1 MAAIIES
8 AANDVLE
15 QHAKLL
21 QDDLPTIGNAI
32 KNLIAMLLGRA
43 TADPSTS
50 SMFENDATF
59 TPIIGLTC
67 GRCLLQ
73 AIERY
78 ELLNP
83 IEHTTT
89 HPQRDDQPG
98 EARLN
103 EIIQYKCLFTL
114 ATQARNAGGKR
125 STLFGRRWF
134 LWSGA
139 WSHIKTSIVPPA
151 ATIVPSDIFHFFLN
165 TFENTL
171 LIDLDGI
178 DLSNDAHLVW
188 AIDFNQVLRQRQL
201 QRKEDAAQRV
211 RNEADAADDWSEED
225 EVTSGAMEVYKTVS
239 HILYDWIFT

>member
-15 QHAKLL
+15 QHAQLL
-21 QDDLPTIGNAI
+21 QEDLPTISNAI

-43 TADPSTS
+43 TTEPST

-59 TPIIGLTC
+59 TPIMGLTC

-73 AIERY
+73 AIERH

-83 IEHTTT
+83 IDHATA
-89 HPQRDDQPG
+89 HPQSEDQSG
-98 EARLN
+98 EARLT
-103 EIIQYKCLFTL
+103 EIIQYKCLFAL
-114 ATQARNAGGKR
+114 ATHARTAGGKV

-139 WSHIKTSIVPPA
+139 WSRIKTSIIAPAPSVVPN
-151 ATIVPSDIFHFFLN
+151 DIFHFFLN
-165 TFENTL
+165 AFERTL
-171 LIDLDGI
+171 IVDLDSVDI
-178 DLSNDAHLVW
+178 SNDAHLVW
-188 AIDFNQVLRQRQL
+188 AVDFNQLLRQRQL

-211 RNEADAADDWSEED
+211 KMVADDDDAEE
-225 EVTSGAMEVYKTVS
+225 EETSSGAVEIHKT
-239 HILYDWIFT
+239 